1 MGQQSNKIKHLANVN
16 SAEIL
21 FARFQNF
28 LEVFGETVEGLEDR
42 IEGMHQKMDSLVASD
57 DNKLYS
63 PEEVAALLST
73 EKSSVHRNTVLKWI
87 KCNKLAYLS
96 GTKYKIPGKAIKKF
110 IAENTRYQDRI

>member
-1 MGQQSNKIKHLANVN
+1 MGKTNKIKHLASINN
-16 SAEIL
+16 NDIL
-21 FARFQNF
+21 FSKFQNF

-73 EKSSVHRNTVLKWI
+73 KRSKVHRNTVLKWI